1 MTDFAERLGSVMNR
15 ISQVAADPTR
25 IDEYERRH
33 GETAR
38 SMQMAKARRMRRR
51 DILDRESVP
60 LTEAGM
66 TSVVN
71 EMQPHPQACALILRW
86 AANSNAPRMLAF
98 VGDRGQGKTVG
109 AAWWTADVDG
119 RYVKLRELVRLHR
132 AQWGDDHERWRSYM
146 GAKHL
151 VVDEVGSEKAE
162 ERQAAQAAIADLV
175 DDRLRV
181 GLRTLFLGNITA
193 EQWDARMDARTAD
206 RWLEVGYTLELAK
219 GRSMRQRAEGQR

>member
-1 MTDFAERLGSVMNR
+1 MNEFAERLGAVMGR

-38 SMQMAKARRMRRR
+38 SEQMAKARRMRRR
-51 DILDRESVP
+51 DILDRECVP

-66 TSVVN
+66 FSVVN
-71 EMQPHPQACALILRW
+71 ELQPHPEACAMILRW
-86 AANSNAPRMLAF
+86 AANTAAPRLLAF

-109 AAWWTADVDG
+109 ASWWVANVDG

-146 GAKHL
+146 GAKNL

-193 EQWDARMDARTAD
+193 EQWDARMDARTSD

-219 GRSMRQRAEGQR
+219 GRSMRNRGPR